1 MPIATI
7 IGQVLA
13 IFVLVLVFRGISY
26 LCRKKD

>member
-1 MPIATI
+1 MGIAVI

-13 IFVLVLVFRGISY
+13 IFVIVALFKGLSY

>member
-1 MPIATI
+1 MGIAVI

-13 IFVLVLVFRGISY
+13 IFVIVAVLNGISY